1 MNKYKLNVGIIGL
14 GTVGSGVIKL
24 LKKQKRNIKNR
35 TGIEL
40 KVVAITA
47 KNRRK
52 RRGLDISSFK
62 WVDSPLEIARDPEV
76 DVVVE
81 LIGDMDKTAAKV
93 IREAINNGKHVVTA
107 NKSLLAK
114 EGSFFEELA
123 KEKGVF
129 LRYEAAVA
137 GGIPII
143 KVLQD
148 SLIVNKISKLYGVI
162 NGTCNFILTKMESDG
177 REYLDV
183 FSEAKKLGYVESD
196 PRLDIGGIDS
206 AHKLALLSCLAFG
219 TTLDFKS
226 VKTEGI
232 DHISIEDIQEADLIG
247 YKIKLLATAE
257 YNKNTLIQEVS
268 PKLIRKGS
276 PIAQVNGSTNIIAIE
291 GEEIGTTVFSGPGA
305 GMGPTA
311 SSVVS
316 DLVAIASRKSK
327 STFLTSEKINGSNKY
342 DSTSKK
348 SSFYLRFILK
358 DKPGVIARLSGKL
371 SSCGI
376 SISQM
381 KQKPLAKQKATL
393 IMTTHKTLQEN
404 LEKALIDIKNLK
416 ICEQRPV
423 CIEIQEFQKGSQVS

>member
-1 MNKYKLNVGIIGL
+1 MNKSKLNVAIIGL
-14 GTVGSGVIKL
+14 GTVGSGVLKL
-24 LKKQKRNIKNR
+24 LKKQKNNIKNR

-40 KVVAITA
+40 KVVAVSA
-47 KNRRK
+47 KNSTKK
-52 RRGLDISSFK
+52 RSVDISQIR
-62 WVDSPLEIARDPEV
+62 WVASPLTIAKDPNV
-76 DVVVE
+76 DVIVE
-81 LIGDMDKTAAKV
+81 LIGDMDNTARKV

-114 EGSFFEELA
+114 EGSIFEELA

-177 REYLDV
+177 REYSDV
-183 FSEAKKLGYVESD
+183 FSEAKELGYVESD

-219 TTLDFKS
+219 TSLNFKA

-232 DHISIEDIQEADLIG
+232 DHISIEDIQEAELIG

-257 YNKNTLIQEVS
+257 YSKNKLSQEVS
-268 PKLIRKGS
+268 PKLIRRDS

-316 DLVAIASRKSK
+316 DLIAIASRKSK
-327 STFLTSEKINGSNKY
+327 STFLTGDKKNSSSRNEPV
-342 DSTSKK
+342 SKK

-371 SSCGI
+371 GSCGI
-376 SISQM
+376 SINQM
-381 KQKPLAKQKATL
+381 KQKPLPKQKATL
-393 IMTTHKTLQEN
+393 IMTTHKTLKDD
-404 LEKALIDIKNLK
+404 LEKALIDIKKLK
-416 ICEQRPV
+416 ICEQKPV
-423 CIEIQEFQKGSQVS
+423 SIEIQEI

>member
-1 MNKYKLNVGIIGL
+1 MNKSKLNVAIIGL

-24 LKKQKRNIKNR
+24 LKRQKSNIKNR

-40 KVVAITA
+40 ELVAISA
-47 KNRRK
+47 KNKRK
-52 RRGLDISSFK
+52 KRNVDISPYR
-62 WVDSPLEIARDPEV
+62 WIASPINITKDPDV
-76 DVVVE
+76 DVIVE
-81 LIGDMDKTAAKV
+81 LIGDMDNTARKV
-93 IREAINNGKHVVTA
+93 IKEAINNGKHVVTA

-114 EGSFFEELA
+114 EGSIFEELA
-123 KEKGVF
+123 RKKNVF

-162 NGTCNFILTKMESDG
+162 NGTCNFILTKMEAEG
-177 REYLDV
+177 REYTDV
-183 FSEAKKLGYVESD
+183 FSEAKQLGYVESD

-219 TTLDFKS
+219 TSLDFKG

-232 DHISIEDIQEADLIG
+232 DHISIEDIEEAHLIG

-257 YNKNTLIQEVS
+257 YQKKLLRQEVS
-268 PKLIRKGS
+268 PKLIRKES

-291 GEEIGTTVFSGPGA
+291 GEEIGTTIFSGPGA

-327 STFLTSEKINGSNKY
+327 STFLNGDKNNSGNRDK
-342 DSTSKK
+342 TLTKK
-348 SSFYLRFILK
+348 SSFYLRFVLK

-371 SSCGI
+371 GSCGI
-376 SISQM
+376 SINQM
-381 KQKPLAKQKATL
+381 KQKPLPKQKATL
-393 IMTTHKTLQEN
+393 IMTTHKTVRKS
-404 LEKALIDIKNLK
+404 LEKALNDIKRLK
-416 ICEQRPV
+416 ICEQRPIS
-423 CIEIQEFQKGSQVS
+423 IEIEEI

>member
-1 MNKYKLNVGIIGL
+1 MNKSKLNVAVIGL

-24 LKKQKRNIKNR
+24 LRKQKNHIKKR

-40 KVVAITA
+40 KVVAVSA

-52 RRGLDISSFK
+52 QRSVDIGSFR
-62 WVDSPLEIARDPEV
+62 WIASPITIAKDPDV

-81 LIGDMDKTAAKV
+81 LIGDMDNTARK
-93 IREAINNGKHVVTA
+93 IIIEAINNGKHVVTA

-114 EGSFFEELA
+114 EGSIFEELA
-123 KEKGVF
+123 KEKGVY

-162 NGTCNFILTKMESDG
+162 NGTCNFILTKMESEG
-177 REYLDV
+177 REYQDV
-183 FSEAKKLGYVESD
+183 FSEAKQLGYVESD

-219 TTLDFKS
+219 TSLNFKA

-257 YNKNTLIQEVS
+257 YSKNMLKQEVS
-268 PKLIRKGS
+268 PKLIRKSS

-327 STFLTSEKINGSNKY
+327 STFLNGDKKNGSKGD
-342 DSTSKK
+342 DSVSKK

-371 SSCGI
+371 GSFGI
-376 SISQM
+376 SINQM
-381 KQKPLAKQKATL
+381 KQKPHPKQKATL
-393 IMTTHKTLQEN
+393 IITTHKTLRNN
-404 LEKALIDIKNLK
+404 LNKALTDIMKLK
-416 ICEQRPV
+416 ICEQRPI
-423 CIEIQEFQKGSQVS
+423 CIEIQEV

>member
-1 MNKYKLNVGIIGL
+1 MNKSKLNVAIIGL

-24 LKKQKRNIKNR
+24 LKRQKSNIKNR

-40 KVVAITA
+40 DLVAISA
-47 KNRRK
+47 KNKRK
-52 RRGLDISSFK
+52 KRSVDISPYM
-62 WVDSPLEIARDPEV
+62 WIASPINIAKDPDV
-76 DVVVE
+76 DVIVE
-81 LIGDMDKTAAKV
+81 LIGDMDNTARKV
-93 IREAINNGKHVVTA
+93 IKEAISNGKHVVTA

-114 EGSFFEELA
+114 EGSIFEELA
-123 KEKGVF
+123 RKKNVF

-162 NGTCNFILTKMESDG
+162 NGTCNFILTKMEAEG
-177 REYLDV
+177 REYTDV
-183 FSEAKKLGYVESD
+183 FSEAKQLGYVESD

-219 TTLDFKS
+219 TSLDFKG

-232 DHISIEDIQEADLIG
+232 DHISIEDIEEAHLIG

-257 YNKNTLIQEVS
+257 YQKKLLRQEVS
-268 PKLIRKGS
+268 PKLIRKES

-291 GEEIGTTVFSGPGA
+291 GEEIGTTIFSGPGA

-327 STFLTSEKINGSNKY
+327 STFLNSDKSNSGNRDK
-342 DSTSKK
+342 TLTKK
-348 SSFYLRFILK
+348 SSFYLRFVLK

-371 SSCGI
+371 GSCGI
-376 SISQM
+376 SINQM
-381 KQKPLAKQKATL
+381 KQKPLPKQKATL
-393 IMTTHKTLQEN
+393 IMTTHKTVRKN
-404 LEKALIDIKNLK
+404 LEKALNDIKRLK

-423 CIEIQEFQKGSQVS
+423 SIEIEEI

>member
-1 MNKYKLNVGIIGL
+1 MNKPKLNVAIIGL

-24 LKKQKRNIKNR
+24 LKRQKSNIKNR

-40 KVVAITA
+40 ELVAISA
-47 KNRRK
+47 KNKRK
-52 RRGLDISSFK
+52 KRSVDISPYR
-62 WVDSPLEIARDPEV
+62 WIASPINIAKDPDV
-76 DVVVE
+76 DVIVE
-81 LIGDMDKTAAKV
+81 LIGDMDNTARKV
-93 IREAINNGKHVVTA
+93 IKEAINNGKHVVTA

-114 EGSFFEELA
+114 EGSIFEELA
-123 KEKGVF
+123 RKKNVF

-162 NGTCNFILTKMESDG
+162 NGTCNFILTKMEAEG
-177 REYLDV
+177 REYTDV
-183 FSEAKKLGYVESD
+183 FSEAKQLGYVESD

-219 TTLDFKS
+219 TSLDFKG

-232 DHISIEDIQEADLIG
+232 DHISIEDIEEAHLIG

-257 YNKNTLIQEVS
+257 YQKKLLRQEVS
-268 PKLIRKGS
+268 PKLIRKES

-291 GEEIGTTVFSGPGA
+291 GEEIGTTIFSGPGA

-327 STFLTSEKINGSNKY
+327 STFLNGDKNNSSNRDK
-342 DSTSKK
+342 TLTKK
-348 SSFYLRFILK
+348 SSFYLRFVLK

-371 SSCGI
+371 GSCGI
-376 SISQM
+376 SINQM
-381 KQKPLAKQKATL
+381 KQKPLPKQKATL
-393 IMTTHKTLQEN
+393 IMTTHKTVRKN
-404 LEKALIDIKNLK
+404 LEKALNDIKRLK

-423 CIEIQEFQKGSQVS
+423 SIEIEEI

>member
-1 MNKYKLNVGIIGL
+1 MNKPKLNVAIIGL

-24 LKKQKRNIKNR
+24 LKRQKSNIKNR

-40 KVVAITA
+40 ELVAISA
-47 KNRRK
+47 KNKRK
-52 RRGLDISSFK
+52 KRSVDISPYR
-62 WVDSPLEIARDPEV
+62 WIASPINIATDPDV
-76 DVVVE
+76 DVIVE
-81 LIGDMDKTAAKV
+81 LIGDMDNTARKV
-93 IREAINNGKHVVTA
+93 IKEAINNGKHVVTA

-114 EGSFFEELA
+114 EGSIFEELA
-123 KEKGVF
+123 RKKNVF

-162 NGTCNFILTKMESDG
+162 NGTCNFILTKMEAEG
-177 REYLDV
+177 REYTDV
-183 FSEAKKLGYVESD
+183 FSEAKQLGYVESD

-219 TTLDFKS
+219 TSLDFKG

-232 DHISIEDIQEADLIG
+232 DHISIEDIEEAHLIG

-257 YNKNTLIQEVS
+257 YQKKLLRQEVS
-268 PKLIRKGS
+268 PKLIRKES

-291 GEEIGTTVFSGPGA
+291 GEEIGTTIFSGPGA

-327 STFLTSEKINGSNKY
+327 STFLNGDKNNCSNRDK
-342 DSTSKK
+342 TLTKK
-348 SSFYLRFILK
+348 SSFYLRFVLK
-358 DKPGVIARLSGKL
+358 DKPGVISRLSGKL
-371 SSCGI
+371 GSCGI
-376 SISQM
+376 SINQM
-381 KQKPLAKQKATL
+381 KQKPLPKQKATL
-393 IMTTHKTLQEN
+393 IMTTHKTVRKS
-404 LEKALIDIKNLK
+404 LEKALNDIKRLK

-423 CIEIQEFQKGSQVS
+423 SIEIEEI

>member
-1 MNKYKLNVGIIGL
+1 MNKSKLNIAIIGL

-24 LKKQKRNIKNR
+24 LKRQKSNIKNR

-40 KVVAITA
+40 ELVAISA
-47 KNRRK
+47 KNKRK
-52 RRGLDISSFK
+52 KRS
-62 WVDSPLEIARDPEV
+62 V
-76 DVVVE
+76 DVSLYRWIASPITIAKDPDVDVIVE
-81 LIGDMDKTAAKV
+81 LIGDMDNTARKV
-93 IREAINNGKHVVTA
+93 IKEAIKNGKHVVTA

-114 EGSFFEELA
+114 EGSVFEELA
-123 KEKGVF
+123 RKKNVF

-148 SLIVNKISKLYGVI
+148 SLIVNKISKIYGVI
-162 NGTCNFILTKMESDG
+162 NGTCNFILTKMEAEG
-177 REYLDV
+177 REYTDV
-183 FSEAKKLGYVESD
+183 FSEAKQLGYVESD
-196 PRLDIGGIDS
+196 PKLDIGGIDS
-206 AHKLALLSCLAFG
+206 AHKLAILSCLAFG
-219 TTLDFKS
+219 TSLDLKG

-232 DHISIEDIQEADLIG
+232 DHISIEDIEEAHLIG

-257 YNKNTLIQEVS
+257 YQKKLLRQEVS
-268 PKLIRKGS
+268 PKLIRKDS

-291 GEEIGTTVFSGPGA
+291 GEEIGTTIFSGPGA

-327 STFLTSEKINGSNKY
+327 STFLTGDKQNSDNRDKNFF
-342 DSTSKK
+342 KK
-348 SSFYLRFILK
+348 SSFYLRFVLK

-371 SSCGI
+371 GSCGI
-376 SISQM
+376 SINQM
-381 KQKPLAKQKATL
+381 KQKPLPKKKATL
-393 IMTTHKTLQEN
+393 IITTHKTVKEN
-404 LEKALIDIKNLK
+404 LEKALNDIKRLK

-423 CIEIQEFQKGSQVS
+423 SIEIEEI

>member
-1 MNKYKLNVGIIGL
+1 MNKSKLNVAVIGL

-24 LKKQKRNIKNR
+24 LRKQKNNIKKR

-40 KVVAITA
+40 KVVAVSA
-47 KNRRK
+47 KNRSKQRSV
-52 RRGLDISSFK
+52 DISPFR
-62 WVDSPLEIARDPEV
+62 WIASPLTIAKDPDV
-76 DVVVE
+76 DVIVE
-81 LIGDMDKTAAKV
+81 LIGDMDNTARK
-93 IREAINNGKHVVTA
+93 IIIEAINNGKHVVTA

-114 EGSFFEELA
+114 EGSIFEELA

-162 NGTCNFILTKMESDG
+162 NGTCNFILTKMESEG
-177 REYLDV
+177 REYQDV
-183 FSEAKKLGYVESD
+183 FSEAKQLGYVESD

-219 TTLDFKS
+219 TSLNFKA

-257 YNKNTLIQEVS
+257 YSKNMLKQEVS
-268 PKLIRKGS
+268 PKLIRKSS

-327 STFLTSEKINGSNKY
+327 STFLNGDKKNGSKRD
-342 DSTSKK
+342 DSVSKK

-371 SSCGI
+371 GSFGI
-376 SISQM
+376 SINQM
-381 KQKPLAKQKATL
+381 KQKPHPKQKATL
-393 IMTTHKTLQEN
+393 IMTTHKTLRNN
-404 LEKALIDIKNLK
+404 LNKALTDIMKLK
-416 ICEQRPV
+416 ICEQRPI
-423 CIEIQEFQKGSQVS
+423 CIEIQEV

>member
-1 MNKYKLNVGIIGL
+1 MNKSKLNVAIIGL

-24 LKKQKRNIKNR
+24 LKRQKSNIKNR

-40 KVVAITA
+40 ELVAISA
-47 KNRRK
+47 KNKRK
-52 RRGLDISSFK
+52 KRSIDISPYR
-62 WVDSPLEIARDPEV
+62 WIASPINIAKDPDV
-76 DVVVE
+76 DVIVE
-81 LIGDMDKTAAKV
+81 LIGDMDNTARKV
-93 IREAINNGKHVVTA
+93 IKEAINNGKHVVTA

-114 EGSFFEELA
+114 EGSIFEELA
-123 KEKGVF
+123 RKKNVF

-162 NGTCNFILTKMESDG
+162 NGTCNFILTKMEAEG
-177 REYLDV
+177 REYTDV
-183 FSEAKKLGYVESD
+183 FSEAKQLGYVESD

-219 TTLDFKS
+219 TSLDFKG

-232 DHISIEDIQEADLIG
+232 DHISIEDIEEAHLIG

-257 YNKNTLIQEVS
+257 YQKKLLRQEVS
-268 PKLIRKGS
+268 PKLIRKES

-291 GEEIGTTVFSGPGA
+291 GEEIGTTIFSGPGA

-327 STFLTSEKINGSNKY
+327 STFLNGDKNNSSNRDK
-342 DSTSKK
+342 TLTKK
-348 SSFYLRFILK
+348 SSFYLRFVLK

-371 SSCGI
+371 GSCGI
-376 SISQM
+376 SINQM
-381 KQKPLAKQKATL
+381 KQKPLPKQKATL
-393 IMTTHKTLQEN
+393 IMTTHKTVRKS
-404 LEKALIDIKNLK
+404 LEKALNDINRLK

-423 CIEIQEFQKGSQVS
+423 SIEIEEI

>member
-1 MNKYKLNVGIIGL
+1 MNKYKLNVGIVGL

-47 KNRRK
+47 RNRRK
-52 RRGLDISSFK
+52 KRSVDVSSFK
-62 WVDSPLEIARDPEV
+62 WIHSPLDIAKDPDV

-81 LIGDMDKTAAKV
+81 LIGDMDKTATKV

-114 EGSFFEELA
+114 EGSIFEELA
-123 KEKGVF
+123 LRKGVF

-162 NGTCNFILTKMESDG
+162 NGTCNFILTKMDSDG
-177 REYLDV
+177 REYSDV

-219 TTLDFKS
+219 TALDFKS

-232 DHISIEDIQEADLIG
+232 DHISVEDIQEADLIG

-276 PIAQVNGSTNIIAIE
+276 PIAQVDGSTNIIAIE
-291 GEEIGTTVFSGPGA
+291 GEEIGTTIFSGPGA

-327 STFLTSEKINGSNKY
+327 STFLTGDKTNYGKKY
-342 DSTSKK
+342 KPISKK

-376 SISQM
+376 SINQM

-393 IMTTHKTLQEN
+393 IMTTHKTLQEK
-404 LEKALIDIKNLK
+404 LGKALIDINKLE
-416 ICEQRPV
+416 ICEQPPV
-423 CIEIQEFQKGSQVS
+423 CIEIQEI

>member
-1 MNKYKLNVGIIGL
+1 MNKSKLNVAIIGL
-14 GTVGSGVIKL
+14 GTVGSGVLRL
-24 LKKQKRNIKNR
+24 LNKQKNNIKNR

-40 KVVAITA
+40 RVVAISA
-47 KNRRK
+47 KNSTKK
-52 RRGLDISSFK
+52 RSVDISPFR
-62 WVDSPLEIARDPEV
+62 WVASPLTIAKDPNV
-76 DVVVE
+76 DVIVE
-81 LIGDMDKTAAKV
+81 LIGDMDNTARKV

-114 EGSFFEELA
+114 EGSIYEKLA
-123 KEKGVF
+123 REKGVF

-162 NGTCNFILTKMESDG
+162 NGTCNFILTKMESEG
-177 REYLDV
+177 REYQDV
-183 FSEAKKLGYVESD
+183 FSEAKQLGYVESD

-219 TTLDFKS
+219 TSLNFKA

-257 YNKNTLIQEVS
+257 YSKNMLKQEVS
-268 PKLIRKGS
+268 PKLIRKSS

-327 STFLTSEKINGSNKY
+327 STFLNGDKKNGSKSD
-342 DSTSKK
+342 DSVSKK

-371 SSCGI
+371 GSFGI
-376 SISQM
+376 SINQM
-381 KQKPLAKQKATL
+381 KQKPHPKQKATL
-393 IMTTHKTLQEN
+393 IMTTHKTLRNN
-404 LEKALIDIKNLK
+404 LNKALTDIMKLK
-416 ICEQRPV
+416 ICEQRPI
-423 CIEIQEFQKGSQVS
+423 CIEIQEV

>member
-1 MNKYKLNVGIIGL
+1 MNKSKLNVAIIGL

-24 LKKQKRNIKNR
+24 LKRQKSNIKNR

-40 KVVAITA
+40 ELVAISA
-47 KNRRK
+47 KNKRK
-52 RRGLDISSFK
+52 KRSVDISPYR
-62 WVDSPLEIARDPEV
+62 WIASPINIAKDPDV
-76 DVVVE
+76 DVIVE
-81 LIGDMDKTAAKV
+81 LIGDMDNTARKV
-93 IREAINNGKHVVTA
+93 IKEAINNGKHVVTA

-114 EGSFFEELA
+114 EGSIFEELA
-123 KEKGVF
+123 RKKNVF

-162 NGTCNFILTKMESDG
+162 NGTCNFILTKMEAEG
-177 REYLDV
+177 REYTDV
-183 FSEAKKLGYVESD
+183 FSEAKQLGYVESD

-219 TTLDFKS
+219 TSLDFKG

-232 DHISIEDIQEADLIG
+232 DHISIEDIEEAHLIG

-257 YNKNTLIQEVS
+257 YQKKLLRQEVS
-268 PKLIRKGS
+268 PKLIRKES

-291 GEEIGTTVFSGPGA
+291 GEEIGTTIFSGPGA

-327 STFLTSEKINGSNKY
+327 STFLNGDKSNSGNRDK
-342 DSTSKK
+342 TLTKK
-348 SSFYLRFILK
+348 SSFYLRFVLK

-371 SSCGI
+371 GSCGI
-376 SISQM
+376 SINQM
-381 KQKPLAKQKATL
+381 KQKPLPKQKATL
-393 IMTTHKTLQEN
+393 IMTTHKTVRKN
-404 LEKALIDIKNLK
+404 LEKALNDIKRLK

-423 CIEIQEFQKGSQVS
+423 SIEIEEI

>member
-1 MNKYKLNVGIIGL
+1 MNKSKLNVAIIGL

-24 LKKQKRNIKNR
+24 LKRQKSNIKNR

-40 KVVAITA
+40 ELVAISA
-47 KNRRK
+47 KNKRK
-52 RRGLDISSFK
+52 KRSVDISPYR
-62 WVDSPLEIARDPEV
+62 WIASPINIAKDPDV
-76 DVVVE
+76 DVIVE
-81 LIGDMDKTAAKV
+81 LIGDMDNTARKV
-93 IREAINNGKHVVTA
+93 IKEAINNGKHVVTA

-114 EGSFFEELA
+114 EGSIFEELA
-123 KEKGVF
+123 RKKNVF

-162 NGTCNFILTKMESDG
+162 NGTCNFILTKMEAEG
-177 REYLDV
+177 REYTDV
-183 FSEAKKLGYVESD
+183 FSEAKQLGYVESD

-219 TTLDFKS
+219 TSLDFKG

-232 DHISIEDIQEADLIG
+232 DHISIEDIEEAHLIG

-257 YNKNTLIQEVS
+257 YQKKLLRQEVS
-268 PKLIRKGS
+268 PKLIRKES

-291 GEEIGTTVFSGPGA
+291 GEEIGTTIFSGPGA

-327 STFLTSEKINGSNKY
+327 STFLNGDKNNSSNRDK
-342 DSTSKK
+342 TLTKK
-348 SSFYLRFILK
+348 SSFYLRFVLK

-371 SSCGI
+371 GSYGI
-376 SISQM
+376 SINQM
-381 KQKPLAKQKATL
+381 KQKPLPKQKATL
-393 IMTTHKTLQEN
+393 IMTTHKTVRKS
-404 LEKALIDIKNLK
+404 LEKALNDIKRLK

-423 CIEIQEFQKGSQVS
+423 SIEIEEI

>member
-1 MNKYKLNVGIIGL
+1 MNRSKLNVAIIGL

-24 LKKQKRNIKNR
+24 LKKQKNNIKNR

-40 KVVAITA
+40 ELVAISA
-47 KNRRK
+47 KNKRK
-52 RRGLDISSFK
+52 KRS
-62 WVDSPLEIARDPEV
+62 V
-76 DVVVE
+76 DVSPYRWIASPITIAKDPDVDVLVE
-81 LIGDMDKTAAKV
+81 LIGDMDNTAKKV
-93 IREAINNGKHVVTA
+93 IREAIKNGKHVVTA

-114 EGSFFEELA
+114 EGSIFEELA
-123 KEKGVF
+123 REKNVF

-162 NGTCNFILTKMESDG
+162 NGTCNFILTKMEAEG
-177 REYLDV
+177 REYTDV
-183 FSEAKKLGYVESD
+183 FSEAKQLGYVESD

-219 TTLDFKS
+219 TGLDLKG

-232 DHISIEDIQEADLIG
+232 EHISIEDIEEANLIG

-257 YNKNTLIQEVS
+257 YQKKLLRQEVS
-268 PKLIRKGS
+268 PKLIRKDS

-327 STFLTSEKINGSNKY
+327 STFLTGDKNNNDNRDKPFSRKRSY
-342 DSTSKK
+342 
-348 SSFYLRFILK
+348 YLRFVLK

-371 SSCGI
+371 GNCGI
-376 SISQM
+376 SINQM
-381 KQKPLAKQKATL
+381 KQKPLPKQKATL
-393 IMTTHKTLQEN
+393 IMTTHKTVKEN
-404 LEKALIDIKNLK
+404 LEKALNDIKRLK
-416 ICEQRPV
+416 ICEQKPV
-423 CIEIQEFQKGSQVS
+423 SIEIEEI

>member
-1 MNKYKLNVGIIGL
+1 MNKSKLNVAIIGL

-24 LKKQKRNIKNR
+24 LKRQKSNIKNR

-40 KVVAITA
+40 ELVAINA
-47 KNRRK
+47 KNKRK
-52 RRGLDISSFK
+52 KRSVDISPYR
-62 WVDSPLEIARDPEV
+62 WIASPISIAKDPAV
-76 DVVVE
+76 DVIVE
-81 LIGDMDKTAAKV
+81 LIGDMDNTARKV
-93 IREAINNGKHVVTA
+93 IKEAINNGKHVVTA

-114 EGSFFEELA
+114 EGSIFEELA
-123 KEKGVF
+123 RKKNVF

-162 NGTCNFILTKMESDG
+162 NGTCNFILTKMEAEG
-177 REYLDV
+177 REYTDV
-183 FSEAKKLGYVESD
+183 FSEAKQLGYVESD

-219 TTLDFKS
+219 TSLDFKG

-232 DHISIEDIQEADLIG
+232 DHISIEDIEEAHLIG

-257 YNKNTLIQEVS
+257 YQKKLLRQEVS
-268 PKLIRKGS
+268 PKLIRKES

-291 GEEIGTTVFSGPGA
+291 GEEIGTTIFSGPGA

-327 STFLTSEKINGSNKY
+327 STFLNGDKNNSSNRDK
-342 DSTSKK
+342 TLTKK
-348 SSFYLRFILK
+348 SSFYLRFVLK

-371 SSCGI
+371 GSCGI
-376 SISQM
+376 SINQM
-381 KQKPLAKQKATL
+381 KQKPLPKQKATL
-393 IMTTHKTLQEN
+393 IMTTHKTVRKS
-404 LEKALIDIKNLK
+404 LEKAMNDIKRLK

-423 CIEIQEFQKGSQVS
+423 SIEIEEI

>member
-1 MNKYKLNVGIIGL
+1 MNNAKLNVAIIGL

-24 LKKQKRNIKNR
+24 LKRQKSNIKNR

-40 KVVAITA
+40 DLVAISA
-47 KNRRK
+47 KNKRK
-52 RRGLDISSFK
+52 KRSVDISPYR
-62 WVDSPLEIARDPEV
+62 WIASPINIAKDPDV
-76 DVVVE
+76 DVIVE
-81 LIGDMDKTAAKV
+81 LIGDMDNTARKV
-93 IREAINNGKHVVTA
+93 IKEAINNGKHVVTA

-114 EGSFFEELA
+114 EGSIFEELA
-123 KEKGVF
+123 RKKNVF

-162 NGTCNFILTKMESDG
+162 NGTCNFILTKMEAEG
-177 REYLDV
+177 REYTDV
-183 FSEAKKLGYVESD
+183 FSEAKQLGYVESD

-219 TTLDFKS
+219 TSLDFKG

-232 DHISIEDIQEADLIG
+232 DHISIEDIEEAHLIG

-257 YNKNTLIQEVS
+257 YQKKLLRQEVS
-268 PKLIRKGS
+268 PKLIRKES

-291 GEEIGTTVFSGPGA
+291 GEEIGTTIFSGPGA

-327 STFLTSEKINGSNKY
+327 STFLNGDKNNSSNRDK
-342 DSTSKK
+342 TLTKK
-348 SSFYLRFILK
+348 SSFYLRFVLK

-371 SSCGI
+371 GSCGI
-376 SISQM
+376 SINQM
-381 KQKPLAKQKATL
+381 KQKPLPKQKATL
-393 IMTTHKTLQEN
+393 IMTTHKTVRKS
-404 LEKALIDIKNLK
+404 LEKALNDIKRSK

-423 CIEIQEFQKGSQVS
+423 SIEIEEI

>member
-1 MNKYKLNVGIIGL
+1 MNKSKLNVAIIGL

-24 LKKQKRNIKNR
+24 LKRQKSNIKNR

-40 KVVAITA
+40 ELVAISA
-47 KNRRK
+47 KNKRK
-52 RRGLDISSFK
+52 KRSVDISPYR
-62 WVDSPLEIARDPEV
+62 WIASPINIAKDPDV
-76 DVVVE
+76 DVIVE
-81 LIGDMDKTAAKV
+81 LIGDMDNTARKV
-93 IREAINNGKHVVTA
+93 IKEAINNGKHVVTA

-114 EGSFFEELA
+114 EGSIFEELA
-123 KEKGVF
+123 RKKNVF

-162 NGTCNFILTKMESDG
+162 NGTCNFILTKMEAEG
-177 REYLDV
+177 REYTDV
-183 FSEAKKLGYVESD
+183 FSEAKQLGYVESD

-219 TTLDFKS
+219 TSLDFKG

-232 DHISIEDIQEADLIG
+232 DHISIEDIEEAHLIG

-257 YNKNTLIQEVS
+257 YQKKLLRQEVS
-268 PKLIRKGS
+268 PKLIRKES

-291 GEEIGTTVFSGPGA
+291 GEEIGTTIFSGPGA

-316 DLVAIASRKSK
+316 DLVAIASRKCK
-327 STFLTSEKINGSNKY
+327 STFLNGDKNNSSNRDK
-342 DSTSKK
+342 TLAKK
-348 SSFYLRFILK
+348 SSFYLRFVLK

-371 SSCGI
+371 GSCGI
-376 SISQM
+376 SINQM
-381 KQKPLAKQKATL
+381 KQKPLPKQKATL
-393 IMTTHKTLQEN
+393 IMTTHKTVRKS
-404 LEKALIDIKNLK
+404 LEKALNDIKRLK

-423 CIEIQEFQKGSQVS
+423 SIEIEEI

>member
-1 MNKYKLNVGIIGL
+1 MNKSKLNVAVIGL

-24 LKKQKRNIKNR
+24 LKKQKHNIKNR

-40 KVVAITA
+40 ELVAISA
-47 KNRRK
+47 KNKKKK
-52 RRGLDISSFK
+52 RSIDLSPYR
-62 WVDSPLEIARDPEV
+62 WVASPITIAKDPDV
-76 DVVVE
+76 DVIVE
-81 LIGDMDKTAAKV
+81 LIGDMDNTARKV
-93 IREAINNGKHVVTA
+93 IREAIKNGKHVVTA

-114 EGSFFEELA
+114 EGSIFEELA
-123 KEKGVF
+123 RQKSVF

-162 NGTCNFILTKMESDG
+162 NGTCNFILTRMEAEG
-177 REYLDV
+177 REYTDV
-183 FSEAKKLGYVESD
+183 FSEAKLLGYVESD

-219 TTLDFKS
+219 TGLDLKG

-232 DHISIEDIQEADLIG
+232 DHISIEDIEEARLIG

-257 YNKNTLIQEVS
+257 YQKKLLIQEVS
-268 PKLIRKGS
+268 PKLIRTDS

-327 STFLTSEKINGSNKY
+327 STFLNGDKNNSGNRDK
-342 DSTSKK
+342 TLTKK
-348 SSFYLRFILK
+348 SSFYLRFVLK

-371 SSCGI
+371 GSCGI
-376 SISQM
+376 SINQM
-381 KQKPLAKQKATL
+381 KQKPLPKQKATL
-393 IMTTHKTLQEN
+393 IMTTHKTVRKN
-404 LEKALIDIKNLK
+404 LEKALNDIKRLK
-416 ICEQRPV
+416 ICDKRPV
-423 CIEIQEFQKGSQVS
+423 SIEIEEI

>member
-1 MNKYKLNVGIIGL
+1 MNKSKLNVAIIGL

-24 LKKQKRNIKNR
+24 LKRQKSNIKNR

-40 KVVAITA
+40 DLVAISA
-47 KNRRK
+47 KNKRK
-52 RRGLDISSFK
+52 KRSVDISPYR
-62 WVDSPLEIARDPEV
+62 WVASPINIAKDPDV
-76 DVVVE
+76 DVIVE
-81 LIGDMDKTAAKV
+81 LIGDMDNTARKV
-93 IREAINNGKHVVTA
+93 IKEAINNGKHVVTA

-114 EGSFFEELA
+114 EGSIFEELA
-123 KEKGVF
+123 RKKNVF

-162 NGTCNFILTKMESDG
+162 NGTCNFILTKMEAEG
-177 REYLDV
+177 REYTDV
-183 FSEAKKLGYVESD
+183 FSEAKQLGYVESD

-219 TTLDFKS
+219 TSLDFKG

-232 DHISIEDIQEADLIG
+232 DHISIEDIEEAHLIG

-257 YNKNTLIQEVS
+257 YQKKLLRQEVS
-268 PKLIRKGS
+268 PKLIRKES

-291 GEEIGTTVFSGPGA
+291 GEEIGTTIFSGPGA

-327 STFLTSEKINGSNKY
+327 STFLNGDKSNSGNRDK
-342 DSTSKK
+342 TLTKK
-348 SSFYLRFILK
+348 SSFYLRFVLK
-358 DKPGVIARLSGKL
+358 DKPGVIARLAGKL
-371 SSCGI
+371 GSCGI
-376 SISQM
+376 SINQM
-381 KQKPLAKQKATL
+381 KQKPLPKQKATL
-393 IMTTHKTLQEN
+393 IMTTHKTVRKS
-404 LEKALIDIKNLK
+404 LEKALNDIKRLN

-423 CIEIQEFQKGSQVS
+423 SIEIEEI

>member
-1 MNKYKLNVGIIGL
+1 MNKSKLNVAIIGL

-24 LKKQKRNIKNR
+24 LKRQKSNIKNR

-40 KVVAITA
+40 ELVAINA
-47 KNRRK
+47 KNKRK
-52 RRGLDISSFK
+52 KRSVDISPYR
-62 WVDSPLEIARDPEV
+62 WIASPINIAKDPDV
-76 DVVVE
+76 DVIVE
-81 LIGDMDKTAAKV
+81 LIGDMDNTARKV
-93 IREAINNGKHVVTA
+93 IKEAINNGKHVVTA

-114 EGSFFEELA
+114 EGSIFEELA
-123 KEKGVF
+123 RKKNVF

-162 NGTCNFILTKMESDG
+162 NGTCNFILTKMEAEG
-177 REYLDV
+177 REYTDV
-183 FSEAKKLGYVESD
+183 FSEAKQLGYVESD

-219 TTLDFKS
+219 TSLDFKG

-232 DHISIEDIQEADLIG
+232 DHISIEDIEEAHLIG

-257 YNKNTLIQEVS
+257 YQKKLLRQEVS
-268 PKLIRKGS
+268 PKLIRKES

-291 GEEIGTTVFSGPGA
+291 GEEIGTTIFSGPGA

-327 STFLTSEKINGSNKY
+327 STFLNGDKSNSGNRDK
-342 DSTSKK
+342 TLTKK
-348 SSFYLRFILK
+348 SSFYLRFVLK

-371 SSCGI
+371 GNCGI
-376 SISQM
+376 SINQM
-381 KQKPLAKQKATL
+381 KQKPLPKQKATL
-393 IMTTHKTLQEN
+393 IMTTHKTVRKN
-404 LEKALIDIKNLK
+404 LEKALNEIKRLK

-423 CIEIQEFQKGSQVS
+423 SIEIEEI

>member
-1 MNKYKLNVGIIGL
+1 MNKSKLNVAIIGL

-24 LKKQKRNIKNR
+24 LKRQKSNIKNR

-40 KVVAITA
+40 ELVAISA
-47 KNRRK
+47 KNKRK
-52 RRGLDISSFK
+52 KRSVDISPYR
-62 WVDSPLEIARDPEV
+62 WIASPINIAKDPDV
-76 DVVVE
+76 DVIVE
-81 LIGDMDKTAAKV
+81 LIGDMDNTARKV
-93 IREAINNGKHVVTA
+93 IKEAINNGKHVVTA

-114 EGSFFEELA
+114 EGSIFEELA
-123 KEKGVF
+123 RKKNVF

-162 NGTCNFILTKMESDG
+162 NGTCNFILTKMEAEG
-177 REYLDV
+177 REYNDV
-183 FSEAKKLGYVESD
+183 FSEAKQLGYVESD

-219 TTLDFKS
+219 TSLDFKG

-232 DHISIEDIQEADLIG
+232 DHISIEDIEEAHLIG

-257 YNKNTLIQEVS
+257 YQKKLLRQEVS
-268 PKLIRKGS
+268 PKLIRKES

-291 GEEIGTTVFSGPGA
+291 GEEIGTTIFSGPGA

-327 STFLTSEKINGSNKY
+327 STFLNGDKNNSSNRDK
-342 DSTSKK
+342 TLTKK
-348 SSFYLRFILK
+348 SSFYLRFVLK

-371 SSCGI
+371 GSCGI
-376 SISQM
+376 SINQM
-381 KQKPLAKQKATL
+381 KQKPLPKQKATL
-393 IMTTHKTLQEN
+393 IMTTHKTVRKS
-404 LEKALIDIKNLK
+404 LEKALNDIKRLK

-423 CIEIQEFQKGSQVS
+423 SIEIEEI

>member
-1 MNKYKLNVGIIGL
+1 MNKSKLNVAIIGL
-14 GTVGSGVIKL
+14 GTVGSGVLKL
-24 LKKQKRNIKNR
+24 LKKQKNNIKNR

-40 KVVAITA
+40 KVVAVSA
-47 KNRRK
+47 KNSTKK
-52 RRGLDISSFK
+52 RSVDISQIR
-62 WVDSPLEIARDPEV
+62 WVASPLTIAKDPNV
-76 DVVVE
+76 DVIVE
-81 LIGDMDKTAAKV
+81 LIGDMDNTARKV

-114 EGSFFEELA
+114 EGSIFEELA

-177 REYLDV
+177 REYSDV
-183 FSEAKKLGYVESD
+183 FSEAKELGYVESD

-219 TTLDFKS
+219 TSLNFKA

-232 DHISIEDIQEADLIG
+232 DHISIEDIQEAELIG

-257 YNKNTLIQEVS
+257 YSRNKLSQEVS
-268 PKLIRKGS
+268 PKLIRRDS

-316 DLVAIASRKSK
+316 DLIAIASRKSK
-327 STFLTSEKINGSNKY
+327 STFLTGDKKNSSSRNEPV
-342 DSTSKK
+342 SKK

-371 SSCGI
+371 GSCGI
-376 SISQM
+376 SINQM
-381 KQKPLAKQKATL
+381 KQKPLPKQKATL
-393 IMTTHKTLQEN
+393 IMTTHKTLKED
-404 LEKALIDIKNLK
+404 LVKALIDIRKLK
-416 ICEQRPV
+416 ICEKKPIS
-423 CIEIQEFQKGSQVS
+423 IEIQEI

>member
-1 MNKYKLNVGIIGL
+1 MNKSKLNVAIIGL

-24 LKKQKRNIKNR
+24 LKRQKSNIKNR

-40 KVVAITA
+40 ELVAISA
-47 KNRRK
+47 KNKRK
-52 RRGLDISSFK
+52 KRSVDISPYR
-62 WVDSPLEIARDPEV
+62 WIASPINIAKDPDV
-76 DVVVE
+76 DVIVE
-81 LIGDMDKTAAKV
+81 LIGDMDNTARKV
-93 IREAINNGKHVVTA
+93 IKEAINNGKHVVTA

-114 EGSFFEELA
+114 EGSIFEELA
-123 KEKGVF
+123 RKKNVF

-162 NGTCNFILTKMESDG
+162 NGTCNFILTKMEAEG
-177 REYLDV
+177 REYTDV
-183 FSEAKKLGYVESD
+183 FSEAKQLGYVESD

-219 TTLDFKS
+219 TSLDFKG

-232 DHISIEDIQEADLIG
+232 DHISIEDIEEAHLIG

-257 YNKNTLIQEVS
+257 YQKKLVRQEVS
-268 PKLIRKGS
+268 PKLIRKES

-291 GEEIGTTVFSGPGA
+291 GEEIGTTIFSGPGA

-327 STFLTSEKINGSNKY
+327 STFLNGDKNNSSNRDK
-342 DSTSKK
+342 TLTKK
-348 SSFYLRFILK
+348 SSFYLRFVLK

-371 SSCGI
+371 GSCGI
-376 SISQM
+376 SINQM
-381 KQKPLAKQKATL
+381 KQKPLPKQKATL
-393 IMTTHKTLQEN
+393 IMTTHKTVRKS
-404 LEKALIDIKNLK
+404 LEKALNDIKRLK

-423 CIEIQEFQKGSQVS
+423 SIEIEEI

>member
-1 MNKYKLNVGIIGL
+1 MNKSKLNVAIIGL

-24 LKKQKRNIKNR
+24 LKRQKSNIKNR

-40 KVVAITA
+40 ELVAISA
-47 KNRRK
+47 KNKRK
-52 RRGLDISSFK
+52 KRSVDISPYR
-62 WVDSPLEIARDPEV
+62 WIASPINIAKDPDV
-76 DVVVE
+76 DVIVE
-81 LIGDMDKTAAKV
+81 LIGDMDNTARKV
-93 IREAINNGKHVVTA
+93 IKEAINNGKHVVTA

-114 EGSFFEELA
+114 EGSIFEELA
-123 KEKGVF
+123 RKKNVF

-162 NGTCNFILTKMESDG
+162 NGTCNFILTKMEAEG
-177 REYLDV
+177 REYTDV
-183 FSEAKKLGYVESD
+183 FSEAKQLGYVESD

-219 TTLDFKS
+219 TSLDFKG

-232 DHISIEDIQEADLIG
+232 DHISIEDIEEAHLIG
-247 YKIKLLATAE
+247 YKIKLLATSE
-257 YNKNTLIQEVS
+257 YQKKLLRQEVS
-268 PKLIRKGS
+268 PKLIRKES

-291 GEEIGTTVFSGPGA
+291 GEEIGTTIFSGPGA

-327 STFLTSEKINGSNKY
+327 STFLNGDKSNSGNRDK
-342 DSTSKK
+342 TLTKK
-348 SSFYLRFILK
+348 SSFYLRFVLK

-371 SSCGI
+371 GSCGI
-376 SISQM
+376 SINQM
-381 KQKPLAKQKATL
+381 KQKPLPKQKATL
-393 IMTTHKTLQEN
+393 IMTTHKTVRKN
-404 LEKALIDIKNLK
+404 LEKALNEIKRLK

-423 CIEIQEFQKGSQVS
+423 SIEIEEI

>member
-1 MNKYKLNVGIIGL
+1 MMNKSKLNIAIIGL
-14 GTVGSGVIKL
+14 GTVGSGVLRL
-24 LKKQKRNIKNR
+24 LKKQKNNIKNR

-40 KVVAITA
+40 RVVAISA
-47 KNRRK
+47 KNKTKK
-52 RRGLDISSFK
+52 RSVDISPFK
-62 WVDSPLEIARDPEV
+62 WVASPLTIAKDPNVE
-76 DVVVE
+76 VVVE
-81 LIGDMDKTAAKV
+81 LIGDTDNTARKV

-114 EGSFFEELA
+114 EGSIFEELA
-123 KEKGVF
+123 REKGVF

-177 REYLDV
+177 REYSDV
-183 FSEAKKLGYVESD
+183 FSEAKRLGYVESD

-219 TTLDFKS
+219 TALNFKA
-226 VKTEGI
+226 VETEGI

-257 YNKNTLIQEVS
+257 YSKNKLTQEVS
-268 PKLIRKGS
+268 PKLIRRGS

-327 STFLTSEKINGSNKY
+327 STFLTGDKTNSSNRIEKV
-342 DSTSKK
+342 SKK
-348 SSFYLRFILK
+348 VSFYLRFVLK

-371 SSCGI
+371 SNSGI
-376 SISQM
+376 SINQM
-381 KQKPLAKQKATL
+381 KQKPLPKQRATL
-393 IMTTHKTLQEN
+393 IMTTHKTLKES
-404 LEKALIDIKNLK
+404 LKKALIDIKKLK
-416 ICEQRPV
+416 ICEQTPV
-423 CIEIQEFQKGSQVS
+423 AIEIQEI

>member
-1 MNKYKLNVGIIGL
+1 MNKSKLNVAIIGL

-24 LKKQKRNIKNR
+24 LKRQKSNIKNR

-40 KVVAITA
+40 ELVAISA
-47 KNRRK
+47 KNKRK
-52 RRGLDISSFK
+52 KRSVDISPYR
-62 WVDSPLEIARDPEV
+62 WIASPINIAKDPDV
-76 DVVVE
+76 DVIVE
-81 LIGDMDKTAAKV
+81 LIGDMDNTARKV
-93 IREAINNGKHVVTA
+93 IKEAINNGKHVVTA

-114 EGSFFEELA
+114 EGSIFEELA
-123 KEKGVF
+123 RKKNVF

-162 NGTCNFILTKMESDG
+162 NGTCNFILTKMEAEG
-177 REYLDV
+177 REYTDV
-183 FSEAKKLGYVESD
+183 FSEAKQLGYVESD

-206 AHKLALLSCLAFG
+206 AHKLALLSCLAVG
-219 TTLDFKS
+219 TSLDFKG

-232 DHISIEDIQEADLIG
+232 DHISIEDIEEAHLIG

-257 YNKNTLIQEVS
+257 YQKKLLRQEVS
-268 PKLIRKGS
+268 PKLIRKES

-291 GEEIGTTVFSGPGA
+291 GEEIGTTIFSGPGA

-327 STFLTSEKINGSNKY
+327 STFLNGDKNNSSNRDK
-342 DSTSKK
+342 TLTKK
-348 SSFYLRFILK
+348 SSFYLRFVLK

-371 SSCGI
+371 GSYGI
-376 SISQM
+376 SINQM
-381 KQKPLAKQKATL
+381 KQKPLPKQKATL
-393 IMTTHKTLQEN
+393 IMTTHKTVRKN
-404 LEKALIDIKNLK
+404 LEKALNDIKRLK

-423 CIEIQEFQKGSQVS
+423 SIEIEEI

>member
-1 MNKYKLNVGIIGL
+1 MNKSKLNVAIIGL

-24 LKKQKRNIKNR
+24 LKRQKSNIKNR

-40 KVVAITA
+40 ELVAISA
-47 KNRRK
+47 KNKRK
-52 RRGLDISSFK
+52 KRSVDISPYR
-62 WVDSPLEIARDPEV
+62 WIASPINIAKDPDV
-76 DVVVE
+76 DVIVE
-81 LIGDMDKTAAKV
+81 LIGDMDNTARKV
-93 IREAINNGKHVVTA
+93 IKEAINNGKHVVTA

-114 EGSFFEELA
+114 EGSIFEELA
-123 KEKGVF
+123 RKKNVF

-162 NGTCNFILTKMESDG
+162 NGTCNFILTKMEAEG
-177 REYLDV
+177 REYTDV
-183 FSEAKKLGYVESD
+183 FSEAKQLGYVESD

-219 TTLDFKS
+219 TSLDFKG

-232 DHISIEDIQEADLIG
+232 DHISIEDIEEAHLIG

-257 YNKNTLIQEVS
+257 YQKKLLRQEVS
-268 PKLIRKGS
+268 PKLIRKES

-291 GEEIGTTVFSGPGA
+291 GEEIGTTIFSGPGA

-327 STFLTSEKINGSNKY
+327 STFLNGDKNNSSNRDK
-342 DSTSKK
+342 TLTKK
-348 SSFYLRFILK
+348 SSFYLRFVLK

-371 SSCGI
+371 GSCGI
-376 SISQM
+376 SINQM
-381 KQKPLAKQKATL
+381 KQKPLPKQKATL
-393 IMTTHKTLQEN
+393 IMTTHKTVRKS
-404 LEKALIDIKNLK
+404 LEKALNDINRLK

-423 CIEIQEFQKGSQVS
+423 SIEIEEI

>member
-1 MNKYKLNVGIIGL
+1 MNKSKLNVAIIGL

-24 LKKQKRNIKNR
+24 LKRQKSNIKNR

-40 KVVAITA
+40 ELVAISA
-47 KNRRK
+47 KNKRK
-52 RRGLDISSFK
+52 KRSVDISPYR
-62 WVDSPLEIARDPEV
+62 WIASPINIAKDPDV
-76 DVVVE
+76 DVIVE
-81 LIGDMDKTAAKV
+81 LIGDMDNTARKV
-93 IREAINNGKHVVTA
+93 IKEAINNGKHVVTA

-114 EGSFFEELA
+114 EGSIFEELA
-123 KEKGVF
+123 RKKNVF

-162 NGTCNFILTKMESDG
+162 NGTCNFILTKMEAEG
-177 REYLDV
+177 REYTDV
-183 FSEAKKLGYVESD
+183 FSEAKQLGYVESD

-219 TTLDFKS
+219 TSLDFKG

-232 DHISIEDIQEADLIG
+232 DHISIEDIEEAHLIG

-257 YNKNTLIQEVS
+257 YQKKLLRQEVS
-268 PKLIRKGS
+268 PKLIRKVS
-276 PIAQVNGSTNIIAIE
+276 PIAQDNGSTNIIAIE
-291 GEEIGTTVFSGPGA
+291 GEEIGTTIFSGPGA

-327 STFLTSEKINGSNKY
+327 STFLNGDKNNSSNRDK
-342 DSTSKK
+342 TLTKK
-348 SSFYLRFILK
+348 SSFYLRFVLK

-371 SSCGI
+371 GSCGI
-376 SISQM
+376 SINQM
-381 KQKPLAKQKATL
+381 KQKPLPKQKATL
-393 IMTTHKTLQEN
+393 IMTTHKTVRKS
-404 LEKALIDIKNLK
+404 LEKALNDIKRLK

-423 CIEIQEFQKGSQVS
+423 SIEIEEI

>member
-1 MNKYKLNVGIIGL
+1 MMNKYKLNVGIVGL

-40 KVVAITA
+40 QVVAISA

-52 RRGLDISSFK
+52 KRSVDVSSLK
-62 WVDSPLEIARDPEV
+62 WIHSPFDLAKDPNV

-81 LIGDMDKTAAKV
+81 LIGDMDKTATKV

-114 EGSFFEELA
+114 EGSLFEELA
-123 KEKGVF
+123 MQKGVF

-177 REYLDV
+177 REYSDV

-219 TTLDFKS
+219 TALDFES

-257 YNKNTLIQEVS
+257 YNKNMLTQEVS
-268 PKLIRKGS
+268 PKLISKSS

-291 GEEIGTTVFSGPGA
+291 GEEIGTTIFSGPGA

-316 DLVAIASRKSK
+316 DLVAVASRKSK
-327 STFLTSEKINGSNKY
+327 STFLTGDKTNSSNKY
-342 DSTSKK
+342 KSISKK

-358 DKPGVIARLSGKL
+358 DKPGVIARLSGQL

-376 SISQM
+376 SINQM

-393 IMTTHKTLQEN
+393 IMTTHKTLKEN
-404 LEKALIDIKNLK
+404 LEKALNDIKTLK
-416 ICEQRPV
+416 TCEQRPV
-423 CIEIQEFQKGSQVS
+423 CIEIQKI

>member
-1 MNKYKLNVGIIGL
+1 MNKYKLNVAIIGL

-24 LKKQKRNIKNR
+24 LNRQKSNIKNR

-40 KVVAITA
+40 ELVAVSA
-47 KNRRK
+47 KNKRK
-52 RRGLDISSFK
+52 KRSVDISPYR
-62 WVDSPLEIARDPEV
+62 WIASPINIAKDPDV
-76 DVVVE
+76 DVIVE
-81 LIGDMDKTAAKV
+81 LIGDMDNTARKV
-93 IREAINNGKHVVTA
+93 IKEAINNGKHVVTA

-114 EGSFFEELA
+114 EGSIFEELA
-123 KEKGVF
+123 RKKNVF

-162 NGTCNFILTKMESDG
+162 NGTCNFILTKMEAEG
-177 REYLDV
+177 REYTDV
-183 FSEAKKLGYVESD
+183 FSEAKQLGYVESD

-219 TTLDFKS
+219 TSLDFKG

-232 DHISIEDIQEADLIG
+232 DHISIEDIEEAHLIG

-257 YNKNTLIQEVS
+257 YQKKLLRQEVS
-268 PKLIRKGS
+268 PKLIRKES

-291 GEEIGTTVFSGPGA
+291 GEEIGTTIFSGPGA

-327 STFLTSEKINGSNKY
+327 STFLNGDKNNSSNRDK
-342 DSTSKK
+342 TLTKK
-348 SSFYLRFILK
+348 SSFYLRFVLK

-371 SSCGI
+371 GSCGI
-376 SISQM
+376 SINQM
-381 KQKPLAKQKATL
+381 KQKPLPKQKATL
-393 IMTTHKTLQEN
+393 IMTTHKTVRKS
-404 LEKALIDIKNLK
+404 LEKALNDIKRLK

-423 CIEIQEFQKGSQVS
+423 SIEIEEI

>member
-1 MNKYKLNVGIIGL
+1 MNKSKLNVAIIGL

-24 LKKQKRNIKNR
+24 LKRQKSNIKNR

-40 KVVAITA
+40 ELVAISA
-47 KNRRK
+47 KNKRK
-52 RRGLDISSFK
+52 KRSVDISPYR
-62 WVDSPLEIARDPEV
+62 WIASPINIAKDPDV
-76 DVVVE
+76 DVIVE
-81 LIGDMDKTAAKV
+81 LIGDMDNTARKV
-93 IREAINNGKHVVTA
+93 IKEAINNGKHVVTA

-114 EGSFFEELA
+114 EGSIFEELA
-123 KEKGVF
+123 RKKSVF

-162 NGTCNFILTKMESDG
+162 NGTCNFILTKMEAER
-177 REYLDV
+177 REYTDV
-183 FSEAKKLGYVESD
+183 FSEAKQLGYVESD

-219 TTLDFKS
+219 TSLDFKG

-232 DHISIEDIQEADLIG
+232 DHISIEDIEEAHLIG

-257 YNKNTLIQEVS
+257 YQKKLLRQEVS
-268 PKLIRKGS
+268 PKLIRKES

-291 GEEIGTTVFSGPGA
+291 GEEIGTTIFSGPGA

-327 STFLTSEKINGSNKY
+327 STFLNGDKNNSSNRDK
-342 DSTSKK
+342 TLTKK
-348 SSFYLRFILK
+348 SSFYLRFVLK

-371 SSCGI
+371 GSCGI
-376 SISQM
+376 SINQM
-381 KQKPLAKQKATL
+381 KQKPLPKQKATL
-393 IMTTHKTLQEN
+393 IMTTHKTVRKN
-404 LEKALIDIKNLK
+404 LEKALNDIKRLK

-423 CIEIQEFQKGSQVS
+423 SIEIEEI

>member
-1 MNKYKLNVGIIGL
+1 MNKSKLNVAIIGL

-24 LKKQKRNIKNR
+24 LKRQKSNIKNR

-40 KVVAITA
+40 ELVAISA
-47 KNRRK
+47 KNKRK
-52 RRGLDISSFK
+52 KRSVDISPYR
-62 WVDSPLEIARDPEV
+62 WIASPINIAKDPDV
-76 DVVVE
+76 DVIVE
-81 LIGDMDKTAAKV
+81 LIGDMDNTARKV
-93 IREAINNGKHVVTA
+93 IKEAINNGKHVVTA

-114 EGSFFEELA
+114 EGSIFEELA
-123 KEKGVF
+123 RKKNVF

-162 NGTCNFILTKMESDG
+162 NGTCNFILTKMEAEG
-177 REYLDV
+177 REYTDV
-183 FSEAKKLGYVESD
+183 FSEAKQLGYVESD

-219 TTLDFKS
+219 TSLDFKG

-232 DHISIEDIQEADLIG
+232 DHISIEDIEEAHLIG

-257 YNKNTLIQEVS
+257 YQKKLLRQEVS
-268 PKLIRKGS
+268 PKLIRKES

-291 GEEIGTTVFSGPGA
+291 GEEIGTTIFSGPGA

-327 STFLTSEKINGSNKY
+327 STFLNGDKNNSSNRDK
-342 DSTSKK
+342 TLTKK
-348 SSFYLRFILK
+348 SSFYLRFVLK

-371 SSCGI
+371 GNCGI
-376 SISQM
+376 SINQM
-381 KQKPLAKQKATL
+381 KQKPLPKQKATL
-393 IMTTHKTLQEN
+393 IMTTHKTVRKS
-404 LEKALIDIKNLK
+404 LEKALNDIKRLK

-423 CIEIQEFQKGSQVS
+423 SIEIEEI

>member
-1 MNKYKLNVGIIGL
+1 MNKSKLNVAIIGL
-14 GTVGSGVIKL
+14 GTVGSGVLKL
-24 LKKQKRNIKNR
+24 LKKQKNNIKNR

-40 KVVAITA
+40 KVVAVSA
-47 KNRRK
+47 KNSTKK
-52 RRGLDISSFK
+52 RSVDISQIR
-62 WVDSPLEIARDPEV
+62 WVASPLTIAKDPNV
-76 DVVVE
+76 DVIVE
-81 LIGDMDKTAAKV
+81 LIGDMDNTARKV

-114 EGSFFEELA
+114 EGSIFEELA
-123 KEKGVF
+123 REKGVF

-177 REYLDV
+177 REYSDV
-183 FSEAKKLGYVESD
+183 FSEAKELGYVESD

-219 TTLDFKS
+219 TSLNFKA

-232 DHISIEDIQEADLIG
+232 DHISIEDIQEAELIG

-257 YNKNTLIQEVS
+257 YSKNKLSQEVS
-268 PKLIRKGS
+268 PKLIRRDS

-316 DLVAIASRKSK
+316 DLIAIASRKSK
-327 STFLTSEKINGSNKY
+327 STFLTGDKKNSSSRNEPV
-342 DSTSKK
+342 SKK

-371 SSCGI
+371 GSCGI
-376 SISQM
+376 SINQM
-381 KQKPLAKQKATL
+381 KQKPLPKQKATL
-393 IMTTHKTLQEN
+393 IMTTHKTLKDD
-404 LEKALIDIKNLK
+404 LEKALIDIKKLK
-416 ICEQRPV
+416 ICEQKPV
-423 CIEIQEFQKGSQVS
+423 SIEIQEI

>member
-1 MNKYKLNVGIIGL
+1 MNKSKLNVAIIGL

-24 LKKQKRNIKNR
+24 LKRQKSNIKNR

-40 KVVAITA
+40 DLVAISA
-47 KNRRK
+47 KNKRK
-52 RRGLDISSFK
+52 KRSVDISPYR
-62 WVDSPLEIARDPEV
+62 WIASPINIAKDPDV
-76 DVVVE
+76 DVIVE
-81 LIGDMDKTAAKV
+81 LIGDMDNTARKV
-93 IREAINNGKHVVTA
+93 IKEAINNGKHVVTA

-114 EGSFFEELA
+114 EGSIFEELA
-123 KEKGVF
+123 RKKNVF

-162 NGTCNFILTKMESDG
+162 NGTCNFILTKMEAEG
-177 REYLDV
+177 REYTDV
-183 FSEAKKLGYVESD
+183 FSEAKQLGYVESD

-219 TTLDFKS
+219 TSLDFKG

-232 DHISIEDIQEADLIG
+232 DHISIEDIEEAHLIG

-257 YNKNTLIQEVS
+257 YQKKFLRQEVS
-268 PKLIRKGS
+268 PKLIRKES

-291 GEEIGTTVFSGPGA
+291 GEEIGTTIFSGPGA

-327 STFLTSEKINGSNKY
+327 STFLNGDKNNSGNRDK
-342 DSTSKK
+342 TLTKK
-348 SSFYLRFILK
+348 SSFYLRFVLK

-371 SSCGI
+371 GSCGI
-376 SISQM
+376 SINQM
-381 KQKPLAKQKATL
+381 KQKPLPKQKATL
-393 IMTTHKTLQEN
+393 IMTTHKTVRKS
-404 LEKALIDIKNLK
+404 LEKALNDIKRLK

-423 CIEIQEFQKGSQVS
+423 SIEIEEI

>member
-1 MNKYKLNVGIIGL
+1 MNKSKLNVAIIGL

-24 LKKQKRNIKNR
+24 LKRQKSNIKNR

-40 KVVAITA
+40 ELVAISA
-47 KNRRK
+47 KNKRK
-52 RRGLDISSFK
+52 KRSVDISPYR
-62 WVDSPLEIARDPEV
+62 WIASPINIAKDPDV
-76 DVVVE
+76 DVIVE
-81 LIGDMDKTAAKV
+81 LIGDMDNTARKV
-93 IREAINNGKHVVTA
+93 IKEAINNGKHVVTA

-114 EGSFFEELA
+114 EGSIFEELA
-123 KEKGVF
+123 RKKNVF

-162 NGTCNFILTKMESDG
+162 NGTCNFILTKMEAEG
-177 REYLDV
+177 REYTDV
-183 FSEAKKLGYVESD
+183 FSEAKQLGYVESD

-219 TTLDFKS
+219 TSLDFKG

-232 DHISIEDIQEADLIG
+232 DHISIEDIEEAHLIG

-257 YNKNTLIQEVS
+257 YQKKLLRQEVS
-268 PKLIRKGS
+268 PKLIRKES

-291 GEEIGTTVFSGPGA
+291 GEEIGTTIFSGPGA

-327 STFLTSEKINGSNKY
+327 STFLNGDKSNSGNRDK
-342 DSTSKK
+342 TLTKK
-348 SSFYLRFILK
+348 SSFYLRFVLK

-371 SSCGI
+371 GSCGI
-376 SISQM
+376 SINQM
-381 KQKPLAKQKATL
+381 KQKPLPKQKATL
-393 IMTTHKTLQEN
+393 IMTTHKTVRKS
-404 LEKALIDIKNLK
+404 LEKALNDIKRLK

-423 CIEIQEFQKGSQVS
+423 SIEIEEI

>member
-1 MNKYKLNVGIIGL
+1 MNKSKLNVAIIGL

-24 LKKQKRNIKNR
+24 LKRQKSNIKNR

-40 KVVAITA
+40 DLVAISA
-47 KNRRK
+47 KNKRK
-52 RRGLDISSFK
+52 KRSVDISPYR
-62 WVDSPLEIARDPEV
+62 WIASPINIAKDPDV
-76 DVVVE
+76 DVIVE
-81 LIGDMDKTAAKV
+81 LIGDMDNTARKV
-93 IREAINNGKHVVTA
+93 IKEAINNGKHVVTA

-114 EGSFFEELA
+114 EGSIFEELA
-123 KEKGVF
+123 RKKNVF

-162 NGTCNFILTKMESDG
+162 NGTCNFILTKMEAEG
-177 REYLDV
+177 REYTDV
-183 FSEAKKLGYVESD
+183 FSEAKQLGYVESD

-219 TTLDFKS
+219 TTLDFKG

-232 DHISIEDIQEADLIG
+232 DHISIEDIEEAHLIG

-257 YNKNTLIQEVS
+257 YQKKLLRQEVS
-268 PKLIRKGS
+268 PKSIRKES

-291 GEEIGTTVFSGPGA
+291 GEEIGTTIFSGPGA

-327 STFLTSEKINGSNKY
+327 STFLNGDKNNSSNRDK
-342 DSTSKK
+342 TLTKK
-348 SSFYLRFILK
+348 SSFYLRFVLK

-371 SSCGI
+371 GSCGI
-376 SISQM
+376 SINQM
-381 KQKPLAKQKATL
+381 KQKPLPKQKATL
-393 IMTTHKTLQEN
+393 IMTTHKTVRKS
-404 LEKALIDIKNLK
+404 LEKALNDIKRLK

-423 CIEIQEFQKGSQVS
+423 SIEIEEI

>member
-1 MNKYKLNVGIIGL
+1 MNNAKLNVAIIGL

-24 LKKQKRNIKNR
+24 LKRQKSNIKNR

-40 KVVAITA
+40 ELVAISA
-47 KNRRK
+47 KNKRK
-52 RRGLDISSFK
+52 KRSVDISPYR
-62 WVDSPLEIARDPEV
+62 WIASPINIAKDPDV
-76 DVVVE
+76 DVIVE
-81 LIGDMDKTAAKV
+81 LIGDMDNTARKV
-93 IREAINNGKHVVTA
+93 IKEAINNGKHVVTA

-114 EGSFFEELA
+114 EGSIFEELA
-123 KEKGVF
+123 RKKNVF

-162 NGTCNFILTKMESDG
+162 NGTCNFILTKMEAEG
-177 REYLDV
+177 REYTDV
-183 FSEAKKLGYVESD
+183 FSEAKQLGYVESD

-219 TTLDFKS
+219 TSLDFKG

-232 DHISIEDIQEADLIG
+232 DHISIEDIEEAHLIG

-257 YNKNTLIQEVS
+257 YQKKLLRQEVS
-268 PKLIRKGS
+268 PKLIRKES

-291 GEEIGTTVFSGPGA
+291 GEEIGTTIFSGPGA

-327 STFLTSEKINGSNKY
+327 STFLNGDKNNSSNRDK
-342 DSTSKK
+342 TLTKK
-348 SSFYLRFILK
+348 SSFYLRFVLK

-371 SSCGI
+371 GSYGI
-376 SISQM
+376 SINQM
-381 KQKPLAKQKATL
+381 KQKPLPKQKATL
-393 IMTTHKTLQEN
+393 IMTTHKTVRKS
-404 LEKALIDIKNLK
+404 LEKALNDIKRLK

-423 CIEIQEFQKGSQVS
+423 SIEIEEI